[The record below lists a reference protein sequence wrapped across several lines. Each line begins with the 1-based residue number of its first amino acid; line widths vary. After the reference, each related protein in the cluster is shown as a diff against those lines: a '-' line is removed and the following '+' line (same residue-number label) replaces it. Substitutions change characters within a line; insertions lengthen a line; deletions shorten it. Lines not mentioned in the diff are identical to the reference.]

1 VIGGDSGID
10 FESVLSWQPQTK
22 VYATPFFDDS
32 RLTIYELF
40 EPMNKVGFI
49 SLGCPK
55 NLVDSEVMM
64 GQLKANGYEL
74 TADASEADTVVV
86 NTCGFIDSAKKESI
100 EAILEAAQLKTN
112 GKAKRLVVAGCLVE
126 RYRDELKASMPEV
139 DAFIGTSQ
147 INDILAVCDPQT
159 NTRSLPIITVGNQS
173 ATYLYDESTPR
184 VLATPSHYAFI
195 KIAEGCDRPCAFCF
209 IPQMRGH
216 FRSRR
221 FGSIVA
227 EAHQL
232 AEEGVKE
239 LILVAQDSS
248 RYGEDLGKQDAL
260 AHLLRE
266 LSHTEGIE
274 WVRVMYTYPTHIS
287 DAFLDVLAEEAKAVK
302 YLDMPL
308 QHASQNVLKL
318 MKRGGNR
325 ASLEKLIKRVR
336 ERVPGIAVRT
346 TFIAGFP
353 GETDGDFEELL
364 AFVKNVE
371 FDRVGVFT
379 YSDEEGTPAFELP
392 NKVDPKIAKQR
403 RIRLMKAQSRISRK
417 RNKAKVGEV
426 LRVIFEG
433 ESNESDLLW
442 QGRIETQ
449 APDIDGCV
457 LINDV
462 PEGFIPLPGEMVNV
476 LITEAQEYD
485 LVGKIVSC
493 Q

>member
-1 VIGGDSGID
+1 M
-10 FESVLSWQPQTK
+10 K
-22 VYATPFFDDS
+22 
-32 RLTIYELF
+32 
-40 EPMNKVGFI
+40 KVGFV

-64 GQLKANGYEL
+64 GHLKQNGYEI
-74 TADASEADTVVV
+74 TPDAADAETVVV

-100 EAILEAAQLKTN
+100 DAILEAARLKTE
-112 GKAKRLVVAGCLVE
+112 GHAKRLIVAGCLVE
-126 RYRDELKASMPEV
+126 RYRDELKAEIPEV
-139 DAFIGTSQ
+139 DAFIGTNQ
-147 INDILAVCDPQT
+147 INDILTVCDPKT
-159 NTRSLPIITVGNQS
+159 NTRSLPVVQLGNQS
-173 ATYLYDESTPR
+173 STYLYDESTPR
-184 VLATPSHYAFI
+184 VLATPSHYAFV

-239 LILVAQDSS
+239 IILVAQDSS

-260 AHLLRE
+260 ARLLRE
-266 LSHTEGIE
+266 LARVDRIE

-287 DAFLDVLAEEAKAVK
+287 DAFLDAIAEEPRAVK

-325 ASLEKLIKRVR
+325 KSLERLIERVR
-336 ERVPGIAVRT
+336 QRVPGIAVRT
-346 TFIAGFP
+346 TFITGFP
-353 GETDGDFEELL
+353 GETEADFAELL
-364 AFVKNVE
+364 GFIKAVE

-379 YSDEEGTPAFELP
+379 YSDEEGTPAFDLA
-392 NKVDPKIAKQR
+392 NKVPDRTAAR
-403 RIRLMKAQSRISRK
+403 RRTALMKEQARISRR
-417 RNKAKVGEV
+417 RNKQRVGETVRV
-426 LRVIFEG
+426 LFEG
-433 ESNESDLLW
+433 ESKESELLW
-442 QGRIETQ
+442 QGRLETQ

-462 PEGFIPLPGEMVNV
+462 PDGVLPAPGDFVNV
-476 LITEAQEYD
+476 EITEAHEYD
-485 LVGKIVSC
+485 LIGRISA
-493 Q
+493 

>member
-1 VIGGDSGID
+1 MKKIG
-10 FESVLSWQPQTK
+10 FV
-22 VYATPFFDDS
+22 
-32 RLTIYELF
+32 
-40 EPMNKVGFI
+40 

-64 GQLKANGYEL
+64 GQLQQQGYEI
-74 TADASEADTVVV
+74 TANAEEADTVVV
-86 NTCGFIDSAKKESI
+86 NTCGFIASAKQESV
-100 EAILEAAQLKTN
+100 EAILEAARLKTE
-112 GKAKRLVVAGCLVE
+112 GKATRVIVAGCLVE
-126 RYRDELKASMPEV
+126 RYRDELKAEIPEV

-147 INDILAVCDPQT
+147 INDILAVCDPAT
-159 NTRSLPIITVGNQS
+159 NTRQLPVIPLGNQS

-266 LSHTEGIE
+266 LSHVDGID

-287 DAFLDVLAEEAKAVK
+287 DGFLEVLAEEPKAVK

-325 ASLEKLIKRVR
+325 ASLEKLIRRVR
-336 ERVPGIAVRT
+336 ERVPGIGVRT
-346 TFIAGFP
+346 TFITGFP
-353 GETDGDFEELL
+353 GETEDDFNELL
-364 AFVKNVE
+364 TFVKNVE
-371 FDRVGVFT
+371 FDRVGVFA
-379 YSDEEGTPAFELP
+379 YSDEEGTPAFDLP
-392 NKVDPKIAKQR
+392 NKVDPKIAER
-403 RIRLMKAQSRISRK
+403 RRVRLMKEQAKIAKRK
-417 RNKAKVGEV
+417 HKSMIGKQVQV
-426 LRVIFEG
+426 MFEG
-433 ESNESDLLW
+433 ESSESELLW
-442 QGRIETQ
+442 QGRMETQ

-457 LINDV
+457 LINDA
-462 PEGFIPLPGEMVNV
+462 PEGFQPAPGELVNV
-476 LITEAQEYD
+476 LISAAQEYD
-485 LVGKIVSC
+485 LVGAIV
-493 Q
+493 

>member
-1 VIGGDSGID
+1 
-10 FESVLSWQPQTK
+10 
-22 VYATPFFDDS
+22 
-32 RLTIYELF
+32 
-40 EPMNKVGFI
+40 
-49 SLGCPK
+49 
-55 NLVDSEVMM
+55 M
-64 GQLKANGYEL
+64 GQLNLNGYEI
-74 TADASEADTVVV
+74 TADATDADTVVV
-86 NTCGFIDSAKKESI
+86 NTCGFIESAKQESI
-100 EAILEAAQLKTN
+100 DAILEAARLKTS
-112 GKAKRLVVAGCLVE
+112 GKATRLIVAGCLVE
-126 RYRDELKASMPEV
+126 RYRDELKAEMPEV

-147 INDILAVCDPQT
+147 INDILAVCDPRT
-159 NTRSLPIITVGNQS
+159 NTRALPVVPLGNQS

-184 VLATPSHYAFI
+184 VLATPGHYAFI

-227 EAHQL
+227 EAQQL
-232 AEEGVKE
+232 AEESVKE

-266 LSHTEGIE
+266 LAHTEGIE

-287 DAFLDVLAEEAKAVK
+287 DGFLDVLAEEPKAVK

-325 ASLEKLIKRVR
+325 ASLERLIKRVR

-346 TFIAGFP
+346 TFITGFP
-353 GETDGDFEELL
+353 GETADDFEELL
-364 AFVKNVE
+364 RFVKNVE

-379 YSDEEGTPAFELP
+379 YSDEEGTPAYDLP
-392 NKVDPKIAKQR
+392 NKVEPKLAKQR
-403 RIRLMKAQSRISRK
+403 RDRLMREQKKISRR
-417 RNKAKVGEV
+417 RNQAKVGQTFPV
-426 LRVIFEG
+426 LFEG

-442 QGRIETQ
+442 QGRLETQ

-457 LINDV
+457 LISDA
-462 PEGFIPLPGEMVNV
+462 PEGFTPRPGEIVNV
-476 LITEAQEYD
+476 MIEQAQEYD
-485 LVGKIVSC
+485 LVGRIV
-493 Q
+493 

>member
-1 VIGGDSGID
+1 
-10 FESVLSWQPQTK
+10 
-22 VYATPFFDDS
+22 
-32 RLTIYELF
+32 
-40 EPMNKVGFI
+40 MNKVGFI

-64 GQLKANGYEL
+64 GQLKQNGYQI
-74 TADASEADTVVV
+74 TANAEEADTVVV
-86 NTCGFIDSAKKESI
+86 NTCGFIDAAKRESI
-100 EAILEAAQLKTN
+100 EAILEAARLKTN
-112 GKAKRLVVAGCLVE
+112 GKAKRLIVAGCLVE
-126 RYRDELKASMPEV
+126 RYRDELKAEMPEV
-139 DAFIGTSQ
+139 DAFIGTGQ
-147 INDILAVCDPQT
+147 IKDILSVCDPKT
-159 NTRSLPIITVGNQS
+159 NTRSLPVIPLGNQS

-274 WVRVMYTYPTHIS
+274 WVRVMYTYPTHIG
-287 DAFLDVLAEEAKAVK
+287 DAFLDVLADEPKAVK
-302 YLDMPL
+302 YLDIPL
-308 QHASQNVLKL
+308 QHASQKVLRL

-325 ASLEKLIKRVR
+325 GSLERLIERVR
-336 ERVPGIAVRT
+336 RRVPNIAVRT
-346 TFIAGFP
+346 TFITGFP
-353 GETDGDFEELL
+353 GETEEDFQELR

-379 YSDEEGTPAFELP
+379 YSDEEGTPAFNLP
-392 NKVDPKIAKQR
+392 HKVSPKIAKR
-403 RIRLMKAQSRISRK
+403 RRDQLMNEQARISRGK
-417 RNKAKVGEV
+417 NRARIGEIV
-426 LRVIFEG
+426 RVMFEG
-433 ESNESDLLW
+433 ESNESELLW
-442 QGRIETQ
+442 QGRMETQ

-457 LINDV
+457 LINDA
-462 PEGFIPLPGEMVNV
+462 PEGFSPSPGDFIEV
-476 LITEAQEYD
+476 LITESYDYD
-485 LVGKIVSC
+485 LVGRILD
-493 Q
+493 

>member
-1 VIGGDSGID
+1 MKKI
-10 FESVLSWQPQTK
+10 
-22 VYATPFFDDS
+22 
-32 RLTIYELF
+32 
-40 EPMNKVGFI
+40 GFI

-64 GQLKANGYEL
+64 GQLQQNGYQI
-74 TADASEADTVVV
+74 TANAVDADTVVL
-86 NTCGFIDSAKKESI
+86 NTCRFIDSAKKESI
-100 EAILEAAQLKTN
+100 EAILEAARLKTD
-112 GKAKRLVVAGCLVE
+112 GKAKRLIVAGCLVE
-126 RYRDELKASMPEV
+126 RYRDELKSEMPEV

-147 INDILAVCDPQT
+147 INDILSVCDPQT
-159 NTRSLPIITVGNQS
+159 NTRSLPVIPLGNQS

-239 LILVAQDSS
+239 LILFAQDSS

-274 WVRVMYTYPTHIS
+274 WVRVMYTYPTHIG
-287 DAFLDVLAEEAKAVK
+287 DAFLDVLADEPKAVK
-302 YLDMPL
+302 YLDIPL

-325 ASLEKLIKRVR
+325 GSLERLIERVR
-336 ERVPGIAVRT
+336 ARVPGIAIRT
-346 TFIAGFP
+346 TFITGFP
-353 GETDGDFEELL
+353 GETEEDFDELMRF
-364 AFVKNVE
+364 ARNIE

-379 YSDEEGTPAFELP
+379 YSDEEGTPAHDLP
-392 NKVDPKIAKQR
+392 HKVDPKIAR
-403 RIRLMKAQSRISRK
+403 RRRDRLMKEQSKISRR
-417 RNKAKVGEV
+417 RNQARVGEAV
-426 LRVIFEG
+426 
-433 ESNESDLLW
+433 
-442 QGRIETQ
+442 Q
-449 APDIDGCV
+449 
-457 LINDV
+457 V
-462 PEGFIPLPGEMVNV
+462 P
-476 LITEAQEYD
+476 
-485 LVGKIVSC
+485 
-493 Q
+493 

>member
-1 VIGGDSGID
+1 
-10 FESVLSWQPQTK
+10 
-22 VYATPFFDDS
+22 
-32 RLTIYELF
+32 
-40 EPMNKVGFI
+40 
-49 SLGCPK
+49 
-55 NLVDSEVMM
+55 M
-64 GQLKANGYEL
+64 GQLKQNGYQI
-74 TADASEADTVVV
+74 TADAEEADTVVV

-100 EAILEAAQLKTN
+100 EAILEAARLKTG
-112 GKAKRLVVAGCLVE
+112 GKAKRLIVAGCLVE
-126 RYRDELKASMPEV
+126 RYRDELKAEMPEV
-139 DAFIGTSQ
+139 DAFVGTSQ
-147 INDILAVCDPQT
+147 INDILSVCDPNT
-159 NTRSLPIITVGNQS
+159 NTRSLPVVSLGNQS

-266 LSHTEGIE
+266 LSHTKGIE

-287 DAFLDVLAEEAKAVK
+287 DGFLDVLAQEPKAVK

-308 QHASQNVLKL
+308 QHASQNVLKR

-325 ASLEKLIKRVR
+325 ASLERLIERVRKRV
-336 ERVPGIAVRT
+336 PSIAVRT
-346 TFIAGFP
+346 TFITGFP
-353 GETDGDFEELL
+353 GETDTDFEELL

-379 YSDEEGTPAFELP
+379 YSDEEGTPAYDLP
-392 NKVDPKIAKQR
+392 DKVDLKIAKQR
-403 RIRLMKAQSRISRK
+403 RTRLMKEQARISRRK
-417 RNKAKVGEV
+417 NKSRIGETFRV
-426 LRVIFEG
+426 LFEG

-442 QGRIETQ
+442 QGRLETQ

-457 LINDV
+457 LISDA
-462 PEGFIPLPGEMVNV
+462 PEGFTPEPGEIVNV
-476 LITEAQEYD
+476 LITAGHEYD
-485 LVGKIVSC
+485 LVGEIVP
-493 Q
+493 

>member
-1 VIGGDSGID
+1 MIFVMPNKNGLN
-10 FESVLSWQPQTK
+10 EMK
-22 VYATPFFDDS
+22 
-32 RLTIYELF
+32 
-40 EPMNKVGFI
+40 KVGFI

-64 GQLKANGYEL
+64 GQLKQKGYQITANA
-74 TADASEADTVVV
+74 ADADTVVV

-100 EAILEAAQLKTN
+100 DAILEAARLKTE
-112 GKAKRLVVAGCLVE
+112 GKAQRLVVAGCLVE
-126 RYRDELKASMPEV
+126 RYRDELKAEMPEV

-147 INDILAVCDPQT
+147 INEILSVCDPNT
-159 NTRSLPIITVGNQS
+159 NTRSLPVIPLGNQS

-221 FGSIVA
+221 FGSLVA

-260 AHLLRE
+260 ANLLRE
-266 LSHTEGIE
+266 LSHTDGIE

-287 DAFLDVLAEEAKAVK
+287 DGFLEVLAEEPKAVK

-325 ASLEKLIKRVR
+325 ASLERLIHRVR
-336 ERVPGIAVRT
+336 DRVPGIAVRT
-346 TFIAGFP
+346 TFITGFP
-353 GETDGDFEELL
+353 GETEEDFNELL
-364 AFVKNVE
+364 TFVRNVE

-379 YSDEEGTPAFELP
+379 YSDEEGTPAFNLP
-392 NKVDPKIAKQR
+392 NKVDPKIARKR
-403 RIRLMKAQSRISRK
+403 RDRLMKEQ
-417 RNKAKVGEV
+417 AKVARRKHKALIGKTV
-426 LRVIFEG
+426 RVMFEG
-433 ESNESDLLW
+433 ASSESELLW
-442 QGRIETQ
+442 QGRMATQ

-457 LINDV
+457 LINDTPEEFV
-462 PEGFIPLPGEMVNV
+462 PVPGEIIDV
-476 LITEAQEYD
+476 LIEEAQEYD
-485 LVGKIVSC
+485 LVGRII
-493 Q
+493 

>member
-1 VIGGDSGID
+1 M
-10 FESVLSWQPQTK
+10 K
-22 VYATPFFDDS
+22 
-32 RLTIYELF
+32 
-40 EPMNKVGFI
+40 KVGFI

-64 GQLKANGYEL
+64 GHLKQNGYQI
-74 TADASEADTVVV
+74 TADAADAETVVV

-100 EAILEAAQLKTN
+100 DTILEAAQLKTN
-112 GKAKRLVVAGCLVE
+112 GQAKRIIVAGCLVE
-126 RYRDELKASMPEV
+126 RYRDELKAAIPEV
-139 DAFIGTSQ
+139 DAFIGTNQ
-147 INDILAVCDPQT
+147 INDILAVCDPKT
-159 NTRSLPIITVGNQS
+159 NTRSLPVVPIGNQS

-184 VLATPSHYAFI
+184 VLATPSHYAFV

-227 EAHQL
+227 EVHQL
-232 AEEGVKE
+232 AEEGIKE
-239 LILVAQDSS
+239 IILVAQDSS

-260 AHLLRE
+260 ARLLRE
-266 LSHTEGIE
+266 LSHVDGIE

-287 DAFLDVLAEEAKAVK
+287 DAFLDVLAEEPKAVK

-325 ASLEKLIKRVR
+325 KSLERLIERVR
-336 ERVPGIAVRT
+336 QRVPGIAVRT
-346 TFIAGFP
+346 TFISGFP
-353 GETDGDFEELL
+353 GETEDDFKELMS
-364 AFVKNVE
+364 FIKNVE

-379 YSDEEGTPAFELP
+379 YSDEEGTPAFALAE
-392 NKVDPKIAKQR
+392 KVPHRIAAR
-403 RIRLMKAQSRISRK
+403 RRNALMKEQAKISRRK
-417 RNKAKVGEV
+417 NKARVGEV
-426 LRVIFEG
+426 VPVLFEG
-433 ESNESDLLW
+433 ESKESELLW
-442 QGRIETQ
+442 QGRMETQ

-462 PEGFIPLPGEMVNV
+462 PDGMVPAAGELVSVEVTEGH
-476 LITEAQEYD
+476 EYD
-485 LVGKIVSC
+485 LIGRIVSHG
-493 Q
+493 

>member
-1 VIGGDSGID
+1 M
-10 FESVLSWQPQTK
+10 K
-22 VYATPFFDDS
+22 
-32 RLTIYELF
+32 
-40 EPMNKVGFI
+40 KVGFI

-64 GQLKANGYEL
+64 GQLKQNGYQI
-74 TADASEADTVVV
+74 TADAADADTLVV

-100 EAILEAAQLKTN
+100 DTILEAAQLKTN
-112 GKAKRLVVAGCLVE
+112 GHAKRLIVAGCLVE
-126 RYRDELKASMPEV
+126 RYRDELKAEIPEV
-139 DAFIGTSQ
+139 DAFIGTNQ
-147 INDILAVCDPQT
+147 INDILAVADPKV
-159 NTRSLPIITVGNQS
+159 NTRSLPVVAIGNQS

-184 VLATPSHYAFI
+184 VLATPSHYAFV

-221 FGSIVA
+221 FGSIIA

-260 AHLLRE
+260 ARLLRE
-266 LSHTEGIE
+266 LSHVDGIE

-287 DAFLDVLAEEAKAVK
+287 DAFLDVLAEEPKAVK

-308 QHASQNVLKL
+308 QHASRNVLKL

-325 ASLEKLIKRVR
+325 QSLERLIERVR
-336 ERVPGIAVRT
+336 RRVPGIAVRT
-346 TFIAGFP
+346 TFISGFP
-353 GETDGDFEELL
+353 GETEDDFNELMS
-364 AFVKNVE
+364 FIKNVE
-371 FDRVGVFT
+371 FDRVGIFT
-379 YSDEEGTPAFELP
+379 YSDEEGTPAFELSE
-392 NKVDPKIAKQR
+392 KVQHRTAAR
-403 RIRLMKAQSRISRK
+403 RRNALMKEQAKISRRK
-417 RNKAKVGEV
+417 NKARVGDVVQV
-426 LRVIFEG
+426 LFEG
-433 ESNESDLLW
+433 ESKESELLW
-442 QGRIETQ
+442 QGRMETQ

-462 PEGFIPLPGEMVNV
+462 PEGMEPAIGELVNV
-476 LITEAQEYD
+476 EITEGHEYD
-485 LVGKIVSC
+485 LIGKICSHG
-493 Q
+493 